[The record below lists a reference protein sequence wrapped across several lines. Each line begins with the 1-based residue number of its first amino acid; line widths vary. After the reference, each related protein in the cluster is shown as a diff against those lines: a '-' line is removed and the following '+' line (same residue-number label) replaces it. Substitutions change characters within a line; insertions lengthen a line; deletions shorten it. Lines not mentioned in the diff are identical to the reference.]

1 MKDKT
6 DAAEEDDDVI
16 LTSSAKRA
24 REINWFQEK
33 TKVVTVQD
41 ALEFGEPEDINK
53 MIKELEKE
61 LIEKKDNREINRVLE
76 WVNSRALD
84 LFEKSLYEGGDKQKS
99 NKSKQKRNNIFII
112 CITITI
118 TVICIIIIINPF

>member
-1 MKDKT
+1 
-6 DAAEEDDDVI
+6 
-16 LTSSAKRA
+16 
-24 REINWFQEK
+24 
-33 TKVVTVQD
+33 
-41 ALEFGEPEDINK
+41 

-99 NKSKQKRNNIFII
+99 NKSNKKRNNIFII

-118 TVICIIIIINPF
+118 TTVICIIIIINPFFNIVFF